1 MPSTRRRPL
10 LIALT
15 GGAAAVGTIG
25 AAART
30 GLLGES
36 EPSTPGQGQLQ
47 LSSGGAGVSSLD
59 VELDNTVLEAI
70 GPGRWQSAR
79 LLVST
84 FSMVGFTWR
93 RGDAEPH
100 IQIRARRAGAWQDW
114 RPVSHV
120 HEPDPDSHEVSSMIG
135 TDLVWVGRADAI
147 QLRVSNNLPAA
158 FTLALLHPTPLP
170 SDRAAA
176 FDDTT
181 TLTRSS
187 VEATLSSRAGDT
199 EVPRPAMRWRRD
211 WGADESWRSSR
222 AQYND
227 TIKQVHVHH
236 TVNSNTYTRTDVPAL
251 IRGMYRY
258 HTHNLGWS
266 DIGYN
271 FLIDRFGRIWVGRA
285 GGPGR
290 PVRGAHTLGFNH
302 ASTGVSV
309 IGNFEGASPPRAVIA
324 AIARLAAW
332 KLDKYGR
339 DPQGRIRVR
348 SEGSDKY
355 RSGQV
360 VTLPVIDGH
369 RDTNDTACPG
379 RHLYDALPRVRRRA
393 ARRIAQFHQ

>member
-1 MPSTRRRPL
+1 MR
-10 LIALT
+10 
-15 GGAAAVGTIG
+15 
-25 AAART
+25 
-30 GLLGES
+30 
-36 EPSTPGQGQLQ
+36 
-47 LSSGGAGVSSLD
+47 LSSGESGVRSLD
-59 VELDNTVLEAI
+59 VELDNTLLEPI

-79 LLVST
+79 LTVST

-100 IQIRARRAGAWQDW
+100 IQIRARRGGAWQEW
-114 RPVSHV
+114 RPVSHG
-120 HEPDPDSHEVSSMIG
+120 HEPDPDSHEVSSMVG

-147 QLRVSNNLPAA
+147 QLRVSDTLPAA
-158 FTLALLHPTPLP
+158 LTMALLHPTLLP
-170 SDRAAA
+170 SDRTASL
-176 FDDTT
+176 DDTT
-181 TLTRSS
+181 TLTQWS
-187 VEATLSSRAGDT
+187 VEATVSAKAGAT
-199 EVPRPAMRWRRD
+199 AVPRPAMRGRRA
-211 WGADESWRSSR
+211 WGADESWRSGSP
-222 AQYND
+222 QYND

-236 TVNSNTYTRTDVPAL
+236 TVNSNGYTRTDVPAL

-271 FLIDRFGRIWVGRA
+271 FLVDRFGRIWVGRA

-309 IGNFEGASPPRAVIA
+309 IGNYEGDSPPRAVIA

-339 DPQGRIRVR
+339 DPRGRIRVR

-369 RDTNDTACPG
+369 RDTNYTACPG

-393 ARRIAQFHQ
+393 ARRIARYSQ

>member
-1 MPSTRRRPL
+1 
-10 LIALT
+10 
-15 GGAAAVGTIG
+15 
-25 AAART
+25 
-30 GLLGES
+30 
-36 EPSTPGQGQLQ
+36 
-47 LSSGGAGVSSLD
+47 
-59 VELDNTVLEAI
+59 
-70 GPGRWQSAR
+70 
-79 LLVST
+79 
-84 FSMVGFTWR
+84 
-93 RGDAEPH
+93 
-100 IQIRARRAGAWQDW
+100 
-114 RPVSHV
+114 
-120 HEPDPDSHEVSSMIG
+120 MIG

-147 QLRVSNNLPAA
+147 QVRVRDNLPAA

-170 SDRAAA
+170 IDRAAA
-176 FDDTT
+176 LDDTT
-181 TLTRSS
+181 TLTRRS
-187 VEATLSSRAGDT
+187 VEATVSARAGDT
-199 EVPRPAMRWRRD
+199 AVPRPAMRSRRD
-211 WGADESWRSSR
+211 WGADERWRTSSP
-222 AQYND
+222 QYND
-227 TIKQVHVHH
+227 TIRQVHVHH
-236 TVNSNTYTRTDVPAL
+236 TVNSNAYTRTDVPAL

-271 FLIDRFGRIWVGRA
+271 FLVDRFGRIWVGRA

-309 IGNFEGASPPRAVIA
+309 IGNYESASPTRAVIG

-339 DPQGRIRVR
+339 DPQGRTRVR

-360 VTLPVIDGH
+360 VTLPVVDGH

-393 ARRIAQFHQ
+393 ARRIARFHQ